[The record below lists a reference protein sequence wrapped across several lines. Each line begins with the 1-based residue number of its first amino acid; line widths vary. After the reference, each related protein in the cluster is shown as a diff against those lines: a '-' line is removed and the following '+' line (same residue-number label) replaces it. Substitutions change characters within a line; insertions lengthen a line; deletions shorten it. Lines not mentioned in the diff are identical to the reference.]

1 MKAIVCT
8 GYGPPEVLQLKEV
21 ETPTPTRNQV
31 RIKIFATAV
40 TASDSFVRGLKFPFP
55 YRLLAR
61 LLFGIKAPRRPI
73 LGMVLAG
80 EIDSLGRN
88 VSAFKVGDPVF
99 GMSQRV
105 FGTYAQY
112 VCWSA
117 SSMLAA
123 RPANLTFQEAAAI
136 PYGGL
141 LALYFIRRAYI
152 KADQH
157 VLVYGASG
165 AIGTAAVQLIRQL
178 GAQVTGV
185 CSTANLKLVET
196 LGASAVID
204 YTREDFT
211 RQPER
216 YDVIF
221 DAVGRRKSARALV
234 DAQRAL
240 TPGGKVISVD
250 DAFPRPV
257 PADLVVLKELAESGA
272 LKPVI
277 DRTYPLEEMAE
288 AHRYVDGGHKKGN
301 VVITVEHDSK
311 TYHRNFPIS
320 DPDDPV

>member
-8 GYGPPEVLQLKEV
+8 RYGPPEVLQLKEV
-21 ETPTPTRNQV
+21 ADPTPASKEV

-40 TASDSFVRGLKFPFP
+40 TASDCLGRGLKFPL
-55 YRLLAR
+55 YGRVLIR
-61 LLFGIKAPRRPI
+61 LLFGLRAPRRPI
-73 LGMVLAG
+73 LGLVLAG
-80 EIDSLGRN
+80 EIDSLGRD
-88 VSAFKVGDPVF
+88 VTAFKVGDPVF
-99 GMSQRV
+99 GFTQRV

-112 VCWSA
+112 VCWPA
-117 SSMLAA
+117 SGVLTT
-123 RPANLTFQEAAAI
+123 RPANLSFEEAAAL

-141 LALYFIRRAYI
+141 LALFFVRRAEI
-152 KADQH
+152 KAGQR

-165 AIGTAAVQLIRQL
+165 AIGTAAVQIIRHL

-185 CSTANLKLVET
+185 CSTANLELVES

-211 RQPER
+211 RRPER

-240 TPGGKVISVD
+240 TPGGKVVSVD
-250 DAFPRPV
+250 GAFPRPV
-257 PADLVVLKELAESGA
+257 LADLVVLKELAESGA

-277 DRTYPLEEMAE
+277 DRTYPLEEMVE

-301 VVITVEHDSK
+301 VVITVGHLRP
-311 TYHRNFPIS
+311 RNLQPRT
-320 DPDDPV
+320 

>member
-8 GYGPPEVLQLKEV
+8 RYGPPEVLQLKEV
-21 ETPTPTRNQV
+21 EAPTPTRNQV

-40 TASDSFVRGLKFPFP
+40 TASDCLARGLKFPVR
-55 YRLLAR
+55 YRLLLR
-61 LLFGIKAPRRPI
+61 LLFGFRAPRRPI
-73 LGMVLAG
+73 IGMVLAG
-80 EIDSLGRN
+80 EIDSLGRD
-88 VSAFKVGDPVF
+88 VTAFKVGDPVF
-99 GMSQRV
+99 GFNNRV

-117 SSMLAA
+117 SGMLAA

-141 LALYFIRRAYI
+141 LALYFVKRANI
-152 KADQH
+152 KAGQH

-165 AIGTAAVQLIRQL
+165 AIGTAAVQLIRHL

-211 RQPER
+211 RRPER

-250 DAFPRPV
+250 DAFPRPG

-277 DRTYPLEEMAE
+277 DRTYPLEEMVE

-301 VVITVEHDSK
+301 VVITVAHDSK
-311 TYHRNFPIS
+311 T
-320 DPDDPV
+320 

>member
-21 ETPTPTRNQV
+21 EDPTPTRNQV

-40 TASDSFVRGLKFPFP
+40 TASDSLVRGLKFPFR

-61 LLFGIKAPRRPI
+61 LLFGFKAPRRPI

-105 FGTYAQY
+105 FGTNAQY
-112 VCWSA
+112 VCWPA
-117 SSMLAA
+117 SSMLVT

-141 LALYFIRRAYI
+141 LALYFVRRADI
-152 KADQH
+152 KAGQH

-165 AIGTAAVQLIRQL
+165 AIGTAAVQLIRQF

-185 CSTANLKLVET
+185 CSSANLELVET
-196 LGASAVID
+196 LGAGAVID

-211 RQPER
+211 RRPER

-240 TPGGKVISVD
+240 TPGGKVTSVD
-250 DAFPRPV
+250 DSFPRPV

-277 DRTYPLEEMAE
+277 DRTYPLEEMVE

-301 VVITVEHDSK
+301 VVISVEHDSK
-311 TYHRNFPIS
+311 T
-320 DPDDPV
+320 

>member
-1 MKAIVCT
+1 
-8 GYGPPEVLQLKEV
+8 
-21 ETPTPTRNQV
+21 
-31 RIKIFATAV
+31 
-40 TASDSFVRGLKFPFP
+40 LKFPFR
-55 YRLLAR
+55 YRLLLR
-61 LLFGIKAPRRPI
+61 LLFGFRAPRRPI

-80 EIDSLGRN
+80 EINSLGRN

-112 VCWSA
+112 ICWPA
-117 SSMLAA
+117 SGVLTT
-123 RPANLTFQEAAAI
+123 RPANLTFAEAAAI

-141 LALYFIRRAYI
+141 LALYFVRKAGI
-152 KADQH
+152 KSGQR

-211 RQPER
+211 RRPER

-240 TPGGKVISVD
+240 TPGGKVTSVD
-250 DAFPRPV
+250 DSFPRPV
-257 PADLVVLKELAESGA
+257 PADLVELKELAESGA

-277 DRTYPLEEMAE
+277 DRTYPLEEMVE

-301 VVITVEHDSK
+301 VVITVEHHSK
-311 TYHRNFPIS
+311 T
-320 DPDDPV
+320 

>member
-8 GYGPPEVLQLKEV
+8 RYGPPEVLQLQEV
-21 ETPTPTRNQV
+21 ENPTPTRSQV

-40 TASDSFVRGLKFPFP
+40 TASDVLGRGLNVPFR
-55 YRLLAR
+55 YRLLMQ
-61 LLFGIKAPRRPI
+61 LLFGFKAPRQPI

-80 EIDSLGRN
+80 TIDAVGRN
-88 VSAFKVGDPVF
+88 VSAFRVGDAVF

-112 VCWSA
+112 ICWPA
-117 SSMLAA
+117 NGMLAT
-123 RPANLTFQEAAAI
+123 RPANLTFEEAAAL

-141 LALYFIRRAYI
+141 LALYFVRRADI
-152 KADQH
+152 KAGQR

-165 AIGTAAVQLIRQL
+165 AIGTAAVQLIRHL

-196 LGASAVID
+196 LGAGAVID
-204 YTREDFT
+204 YTREEFT
-211 RQPER
+211 RRPER

-221 DAVGRRKSARALV
+221 DAVGRRKSARALM

-240 TPGGKVISVD
+240 TPGGKVTSVD
-250 DAFPRPV
+250 DSFPRPV
-257 PADLVVLKELAESGA
+257 PADLVLLKELAESGA

-277 DRTYPLEEMAE
+277 DRTYPLEEMVE
-288 AHRYVDGGHKKGN
+288 AHRYVDRGHKKGN
-301 VVITVEHDSK
+301 VVITVEHHGK
-311 TYHRNFPIS
+311 T
-320 DPDDPV
+320 